1 MVMPLA
7 SSRWCWRYSGKWF
20 STGSRR
26 FLRNPSCTFATVSDS
41 GRTDYVSPNG
51 HFSADPTS
59 FTMRS
64 PTMRQFHSSIPWL
77 KYLLFTLHRV
87 GVEPTGFQRMISVH
101 RTSHILRLSLS
112 QERSGPSFSAFQLFD
127 PGFSSTPFDN
137 HEIPNKILQSN
148 LARPVIHLRPLF
160 SQSRIS

>member
-1 MVMPLA
+1 MLLHIRFAGLEAKPDDRVLF
-7 SSRWCWRYSGKWF
+7 SHRTNGYLTQV

-26 FLRNPSCTFATVSDS
+26 FLRNPSCTFAPVSDS
-41 GRTDYVSPNG
+41 GRTDYVSPNR

-77 KYLLFTLHRV
+77 KYLLFTLHNQGYPWLCKTHFRLMVSLYRV

-112 QERSGPSFSAFQLFD
+112 QERPDPSFSNYDKAEEQL
-127 PGFSSTPFDN
+127 
-137 HEIPNKILQSN
+137 
-148 LARPVIHLRPLF
+148 
-160 SQSRIS
+160 SQL